1 MIEGLIS
8 AAGDLWV
15 WPGPLLMLAG
25 VVIGLIVGVLPGL
38 GGSAGMALLL
48 PLTFGMTPT
57 HAIGFLMAVG
67 TSSGL
72 GGQITSILI
81 SVPGDPPNAVT
92 TIDGYAMTKQGRAAE
107 ALGAATFGSV
117 FGAVFGIV
125 LFLLVLPFARELVL
139 AVSYPEFFMVAL
151 TGLLIVAAVTG
162 GNFVKGLVSVGVGL
176 LVSFIGL
183 DPVVGNPR
191 FTFGQLY
198 LWDGIDVVPALIGLF
213 AGAEMLQL
221 FASRGSQAVVT
232 QSETPVSSSIMDGLR
247 STIRH
252 WKTVL
257 VASVIGFGAG
267 LVPGISGT
275 LAAFVAYG
283 QAKRMSPDRAMFGKG
298 AVEGVLAPE
307 TANDADKGGAMLPTL
322 AFGIPGGLL
331 WAVLLAGL
339 LLHGVPAGPT
349 LLRGDLNIV
358 YVIVVAALV
367 PRLIAAAIVLLVG
380 ARAIVVTR
388 LRGDVLAAIV
398 AVIAI
403 VGVYALRLQHLDIV
417 VLMIFCYLG
426 YAMERYGFS
435 RLGFVIALVLGAL
448 IESTFHQTLA
458 TFGPSGFVSRPIALV
473 LAAFAVIVILVP
485 LAAAIRR
492 RRATAA
498 AAVGS
503 GS

>member
-1 MIEGLIS
+1 MRHPSGARL
-8 AAGDLWV
+8 
-15 WPGPLLMLAG
+15 
-25 VVIGLIVGVLPGL
+25 VIGLIVGVLPGL

-191 FTFGQLY
+191 FTFDQLY

-232 QSETPVSSSIMDGLR
+232 QGDTAVSSSIVDGLLT
-247 STIRH
+247 S
-252 WKTVL
+252 VL
-257 VASVIGFGAG
+257 DGK
-267 LVPGISGT
+267 
-275 LAAFVAYG
+275 FVKVFSWY
-283 QAKRMSPDRAMFGKG
+283 DN
-298 AVEGVLAPE
+298 E
-307 TANDADKGGAMLPTL
+307 
-322 AFGIPGGLL
+322 
-331 WAVLLAGL
+331 W
-339 LLHGVPAGPT
+339 
-349 LLRGDLNIV
+349 
-358 YVIVVAALV
+358 
-367 PRLIAAAIVLLVG
+367 
-380 ARAIVVTR
+380 
-388 LRGDVLAAIV
+388 
-398 AVIAI
+398 
-403 VGVYALRLQHLDIV
+403 
-417 VLMIFCYLG
+417 
-426 YAMERYGFS
+426 GFS
-435 RLGFVIALVLGAL
+435 NRVVDLLERL
-448 IESTFHQTLA
+448 
-458 TFGPSGFVSRPIALV
+458 
-473 LAAFAVIVILVP
+473 
-485 LAAAIRR
+485 
-492 RRATAA
+492 
-498 AAVGS
+498 
-503 GS
+503 